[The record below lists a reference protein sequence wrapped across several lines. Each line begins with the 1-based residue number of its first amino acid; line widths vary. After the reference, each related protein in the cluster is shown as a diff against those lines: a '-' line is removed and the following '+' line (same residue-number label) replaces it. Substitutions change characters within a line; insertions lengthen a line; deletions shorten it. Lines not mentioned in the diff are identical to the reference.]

1 MIISHKYKF
10 IFIKTRKTAG
20 SSISNVLRKY
30 LGPNDIADGDWVDG
44 LEPLNVTYDR
54 NSKDGHQT
62 SLWIKKNFPKEFDTY
77 YKFTVERNPWQ
88 KVPSGYKFYKK
99 INVKN
104 LPNNITDFLK
114 WEKKK
119 WIPVDWNWYTIKDK
133 IVVDNIIQY
142 DHLHSEFKTIMNR
155 LDIPYQDE
163 LSTVKMKSFKTD
175 EVYKLS
181 KEDDKLIKDLF
192 HKEIKFFNYTKVI

>member
-20 SSISNVLRKY
+20 SSISNILRKY

-44 LEPLNVTYDR
+44 LEPLNVIYER
-54 NSKDGHQT
+54 NKMDGHQT
-62 SLWIKKNFPKEFDTY
+62 ALWIKKNFPYEFNTY

-99 INVKN
+99 IAVKN
-104 LPNNITDFLK
+104 LPNTITDFLQ

-119 WIPVDWNWYTIKDK
+119 WIPVDWNWYTIKDR
-133 IVVDNIIQY
+133 IVVDKILQY
-142 DHLHSEFKTIMNR
+142 DNLHNEFKDLMHE
-155 LDIPYQDE
+155 LKVPYQNE
-163 LSTVKMKSFKTD
+163 LANVKMKSYSNQETFN
-175 EVYKLS
+175 LS
-181 KEDDKLIKDLF
+181 KIDDKLIKNLF
-192 HKEIKFFNYTKVI
+192 HKEIKFFNYSKEV